1 MSIMKEEPVGVIAR
15 YRFSELL
22 HRPIGRRPGRSRC
35 NEDAAGADLHDHE
48 YIHEYI
54 EDREAGSDR
63 HHRVASHQGSRMIA
77 DKRVPVLRSETR
89 MAPFALCGPVRSNR
103 PRRNADTKLQPELI
117 GDALFAP
124 GRIVKHH
131 SRDHLLKLGRQPR
144 TTDATRLP
152 LPKQSERVAM
162 PTDQRC
168 RLNNE
173 KSGFPLQSEL
183 LQRRFWVDSIMNMGS
198 NELRHRSD
206 LIFAEDRPWDPNP
219 FATTIKLARSGP
231 VI

>member
-1 MSIMKEEPVGVIAR
+1 MSVMKEEPVRVIAR
-15 YRFSELL
+15 YRISELL
-22 HRPIGRRPGRSRC
+22 HRPIGCGPGGHIAM
-35 NEDAAGADLHDHE
+35 NDAAGADLHDHE
-48 YIHEYI
+48 YIK
-54 EDREAGSDR
+54 DTEAGSDR
-63 HHRVASHQGSRMIA
+63 DHEVACQQDTGMIA
-77 DKRVPVLRSETR
+77 DERPPVLRSETR
-89 MAPFALCGPVRSNR
+89 MAPFVLCGPVRSNR
-103 PRRNADTKLQPELI
+103 PRRNADAKLQPELI

-173 KSGFPLQSEL
+173 KSGFPLKEARPEDQRQASRIRKSSWPDLVL
-183 LQRRFWVDSIMNMGS
+183 LVEGQLLAKKQILGNQRRSRM
-198 NELRHRSD
+198 E
-206 LIFAEDRPWDPNP
+206 A
-219 FATTIKLARSGP
+219 
-231 VI
+231 